1 LRRFASWV
9 DTVDGG
15 FVMLVVAGRYGYRG
29 LVCVEEEVYGVE
41 VRFPRYRD
49 IGLVGLFRREL

>member
-1 LRRFASWV
+1 
-9 DTVDGG
+9 VDGG